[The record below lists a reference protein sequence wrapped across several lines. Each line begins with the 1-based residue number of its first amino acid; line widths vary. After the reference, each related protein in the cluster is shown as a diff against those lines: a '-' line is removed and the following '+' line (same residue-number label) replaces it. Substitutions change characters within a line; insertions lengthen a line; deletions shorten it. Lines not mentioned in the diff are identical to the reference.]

1 MELNPYAPPGTPVT
15 QPGAVVPAPIVRYA
29 GIFIAAHFCGALLL
43 GTLIPMAGISRP
55 PLLGLW
61 IILGAAYLVSY
72 IFARRRRRIFTPGEK
87 WRLVGY
93 CSTYLAF
100 FELSAQLGARL
111 KIVNASVGPPPDIAK
126 SLAMAALGCLVDILI
141 VVLLLEFGAPR
152 MMRSYLQR

>member
-72 IFARRRRRIFTPGEK
+72 IFARRRRRIFTSGEK
-87 WRLVGY
+87 WRLVCY
-93 CSTYLAF
+93 CSAYLVL
-100 FELSAQLGARL
+100 FELYAEFSKHWKIGPDQLVPLPMGRGL
-111 KIVNASVGPPPDIAK
+111 R
-126 SLAMAALGCLVDILI
+126 
-141 VVLLLEFGAPR
+141 LLL
-152 MMRSYLQR
+152 